1 MDITPMMFNI
11 TIKTQKGMQVSCA
24 IICTSGA
31 PLATTHDVAA
41 PPLTDSRR
49 TTAAMRLSAEE
60 K

>member
-1 MDITPMMFNI
+1 MMFNI